1 MKTFDQ
7 SDFEPISYPESGTEL
22 GSQNGT
28 ETEPTRNEIGISEPM
43 TYSELGQKYGISADA
58 VRKQIAKILELHPTP
73 QRLTSKRG
81 RQIAITP
88 EGQAELARFRELG
101 VTGYAQSLETVKRV
115 SESKSLAIAP
125 SVIPEVYQP
134 VVIDRFKMPESGEA
148 ITPRDL
154 VRMLAVRQSQQ
165 AIQGSQNSIFAN
177 DRNIELLRQTL
188 QMVEEENARA
198 RGFTNAARLAE
209 LEKEGEV
216 AFIQQQLKTR
226 LGDGS

>member
-7 SDFEPISYPESGTEL
+7 SDVEPISCPDSGAKI

-28 ETEPTRNEIGISEPM
+28 QAEPIRNELGISEPS
-43 TYSELGQKYGISADA
+43 TYSELGEYYGVSADA
-58 VRKQIAKILELHPTP
+58 IRKQIAKILELHPTP

-81 RQIAITP
+81 RQIVVTP
-88 EGQAELARFRELG
+88 EGQAELARFREMG
-101 VTGYAQSLETVKRV
+101 VTGYTQSLESLNRV
-115 SESKSLAIAP
+115 RESKSLAVVPP
-125 SVIPEVYQP
+125 SNLPEIYQP
-134 VVIDRFKMPESGEA
+134 VVIDRFEMPKSEA
-148 ITPRDL
+148 ITPRDI
-154 VRMLAVRQSQQ
+154 VRMLAIRQSQE
-165 AIQGSQNSIFAN
+165 AIQGSQHSISAN

-209 LEKEGEV
+209 LEKQGEV